1 MIKERA
7 FYRSGKNLNINKDN
21 MSARIDIRKVRG
33 LSATEIY
40 ILAEPASQGQ
50 LEELFAQIGD
60 ILNKENASILHERI
74 YTVDGAADKVSAARR
89 GAYGKKDDG
98 VAPSILIGSNGQ
110 GVLISGVQVHA
121 VAGSN
126 KPEPIMLNGKT
137 CGRVL
142 KSPGLTY
149 LTLSGITGGNS
160 GGRARQAR
168 EMLEKGESALKQ
180 FGGDFT
186 CVPRTWLWL
195 GDILSW
201 YGEFNNARNQFFTE
215 RGLIGKGSRHSMPA
229 STGIGLGLGAGGQFG
244 MDLTAVLEPKSSIE
258 FLGAIG
264 RQQCAL
270 DYGSA
275 FSRASRANSPAGKTV
290 FISGTASIN
299 VNGTTTH
306 IGDARGQIE
315 ATIENVRAA
324 LRDMN
329 CGDGDV
335 VQTVVYCK
343 TTEVQGI
350 FEEFKGQLDWPWV
363 TVICDICRD
372 DLLFEIEAAAIPQTK
387 R

>member
-1 MIKERA
+1 MAVK
-7 FYRSGKNLNINKDN
+7 
-21 MSARIDIRKVRG
+21 IDTRKIQSP
-33 LSATEIY
+33 SATEIY
-40 ILAEPASQGQ
+40 ISAAPKDCAHTQSEI
-50 LEELFAQIGD
+50 EELFERIQEK
-60 ILNKENASILHERI
+60 LVSERASILQERI
-74 YTVDGAADKVSAARR
+74 FAVDGALDIVSAARSR
-89 GAYGKKDDG
+89 AYGKMDDG
-98 VAPSILIGSNGQ
+98 VAPSLLVGRQGGHGS
-110 GVLISGVQVHA
+110 IAGVQVHA

-126 KPEPIMLNGKT
+126 KPELIMLDGET

-149 LTLSGITGGNS
+149 LTLSGITGGKS
-160 GGRARQAR
+160 GGRVKQAR

-186 CVPRTWLWL
+186 CVPRTWMWL

-201 YGEFNNARNQFFTE
+201 YSEFNTVRNQFFTE
-215 RGLIGKGSRHSMPA
+215 RGLIGKDSRQSMPA
-229 STGIGLGLGAGGQFG
+229 STGIGLGLGRSGQFG

-275 FSRASRANSPAGKTV
+275 FSRASRASSPAGKTMFV
-290 FISGTASIN
+290 SGTASIDAK
-299 VNGTTTH
+299 GTTTH
-306 IGDARGQIE
+306 IGDASGQIE
-315 ATIENVRAA
+315 TTIENVRAA

-335 VQTVVYCK
+335 VQAVAYCR
-343 TTEVQGI
+343 TTEVEGI
-350 FEEFKGQLDWPWV
+350 FEEFKGRLDWPWV
-363 TVICDICRD
+363 TVIGNICRD
-372 DLLFEIEAAAIPQTK
+372 DLLFEIEAAATPQAK

>member
-1 MIKERA
+1 MV
-7 FYRSGKNLNINKDN
+7 DT
-21 MSARIDIRKVRG
+21 RKVRG

-40 ILAEPASQGQ
+40 VSAEPADSATSQGQ
-50 LEELFAQIGD
+50 IEGLFAEIGD

-74 YTVDGAADKVSAARR
+74 FAVDGSLDIVSAARSK
-89 GAYGKKDDG
+89 AYGKMDDG
-98 VAPSILIGSNGQ
+98 VAPSLLVGRQGKHGS
-110 GVLISGVQVHA
+110 IAGVQVHA

-126 KPEPIMLNGKT
+126 KPEPIMLDGKT
-137 CGRVL
+137 CGRVV
-142 KSPGLTY
+142 KSAGLTY
-149 LTLSGITGGNS
+149 LTLSGITGGKS
-160 GGRARQAR
+160 GGRVKQAR

-186 CVPRTWLWL
+186 CVPRTWMWL

-201 YGEFNNARNQFFTE
+201 YGEFNAVRNQFFTE
-215 RGLIGKGSRHSMPA
+215 RGLIGKGSRQSMPA
-229 STGIGLGLGAGGQFG
+229 STGIGLGLGGSGQFG
-244 MDLTAVLEPKSSIE
+244 MDLTAVLEPKSSIK

-290 FISGTASIN
+290 FVSGTASIDAK
-299 VNGTTTH
+299 GATTH

-315 ATIENVRAA
+315 TTIENVRAA

-343 TTEVQGI
+343 TTEVEGI
-350 FEEFKGQLDWPWV
+350 FEKFKGRLDWPWV

-372 DLLFEIEAAAIPQTK
+372 GLLFEIEAAAMPQA
-387 R
+387 RQ